1 MPAQQPLH
9 AAEINA
15 ALANL
20 PDWSIE
26 DGKLFAEFKFK
37 NFVDAFGFMTKAAL
51 HAERLDHHPEWFNV
65 YNKVRVHLVTH
76 SADNSISKLDLKLA
90 KVLSELAA

>member
-1 MPAQQPLH
+1 MPTQQPLS

-15 ALANL
+15 ALTTL
-20 PDWSIE
+20 PDWSVE

-65 YNKVRVHLVTH
+65 YNRVRIHLVTH
-76 SADNSISKLDLKLA
+76 SADNSISELDLKLA
-90 KVLSELAA
+90 KVLSKLAA